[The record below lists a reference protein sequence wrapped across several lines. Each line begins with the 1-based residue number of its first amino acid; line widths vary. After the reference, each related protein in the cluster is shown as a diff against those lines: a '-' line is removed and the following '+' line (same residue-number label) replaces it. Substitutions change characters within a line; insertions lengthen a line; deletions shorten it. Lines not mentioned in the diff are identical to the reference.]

1 MKLHIIVHNYFYLTD
16 YFKEN
21 DQSDPEPAGD
31 TTRYYQSIK
40 KHFEEKKSGSSSF
53 VSSIEDEQ
61 KPLFS
66 GIADYPSVTEK
77 TTEVD
82 FEEMV
87 HATEELID
95 KRSNS
100 CKGNLAVAIL

>member
-1 MKLHIIVHNYFYLTD
+1 MTD

-21 DQSDPEPAGD
+21 DQSDPEPSGD
-31 TTRYYQSIK
+31 TTRYDQSVK

-66 GIADYPSVTEK
+66 GTADYPSVTEK
-77 TTEVD
+77 NTEVD
-82 FEEMV
+82 FEEMI
-87 HATEELID
+87 HAPEETIID

-100 CKGNLAVAIL
+100 CKGNLAVATL

>member
-1 MKLHIIVHNYFYLTD
+1 M
-16 YFKEN
+16 
-21 DQSDPEPAGD
+21 
-31 TTRYYQSIK
+31 
-40 KHFEEKKSGSSSF
+40 
-53 VSSIEDEQ
+53 SSIEDEQ

-87 HATEELID
+87 HATEEILID

-100 CKGNLAVAIL
+100 CKGNLADAVL